1 MAKKPKL
8 SNNQKRRIAANRK
21 KQLQRNT
28 SEDAN
33 ADLLGF
39 SDLQQGRV
47 VSRYGKH
54 AIVECFEVLEGR
66 DTRHRYE
73 HKCYIRRTIKSVV
86 CGDNVLFRTSLSDDI
101 RARGIIEVVQDRK
114 STLSRP
120 DFYDGI
126 KPVAANIDQIVI
138 VSSIVPVFSQHIID
152 RYLVACENAA
162 ICPLIV
168 VNKIELLSPLEI
180 STLNLALDIY
190 RNIGYQVKLISCVSQ
205 QGLQPL
211 IDSLKDKVSVFVGQS
226 GVGKSSIINQLIP
239 SSNEEIGDV
248 SDNSGLGQHTTTA
261 AKLIPFTHGGE
272 LIDSPGVREFGLW
285 HLPVD
290 EITNGFIEFKNYL
303 GGCKFSDCTHRGDP
317 GCLIRA
323 NVELGNIH
331 EERYNSY
338 LKIIDSLEQNR
349 PAYIKE

>member
-8 SNNQKRRIAANRK
+8 SNNQRRRIAANRK
-21 KQLQRNT
+21 KRLQQNI
-28 SEDAN
+28 
-33 ADLLGF
+33 ADDSITDLSGF
-39 SDLQQGRV
+39 SDLQKGRV
-47 VSRYGKH
+47 ISRYGKH
-54 AIVECFEVLEGR
+54 AIVECFLGEHQQTTANR
-66 DTRHRYE
+66 IE

-86 CGDNVLFRTSLSDDI
+86 CGDNVLFRYSLSEDS
-101 RARGIIEVVQDRK
+101 RARGIIEVVEDRK

-138 VSSIVPVFSQHIID
+138 VSSIVPAFSQHIID
-152 RYLVACENAA
+152 RYLVACESAS
-162 ICPLIV
+162 IQPLIV
-168 VNKIELLSPLEI
+168 VNKIELLSSLEL
-180 STLNLALDIY
+180 SNLNQVLDIY
-190 RNIGYQVKLISCVSQ
+190 RNIGYQVKLISCVTQ

-239 SSNEEIGDV
+239 SSNEEVGDV

-285 HLPVD
+285 HLPID
-290 EITNGFIEFKNYL
+290 EITNGFIEFQNYL
-303 GGCKFSDCTHRGDP
+303 GGCKFSDCTHRDDP

-331 EERYNSY
+331 QERYDSY